1 MKLFIKSLF
10 FVLVCLA
17 TTKVFAQTIS
27 VKNSNGVTIKYK
39 FYNPNGGG
47 LELAVA
53 NNSYSGIVIIPK
65 TVIYNKRTWK
75 VTSIGADAF
84 YNCSGLTSVN
94 IPSSVTS
101 IGHYAFK
108 GCSGLT
114 SVNIPSSVTSIGC
127 EAFRGC
133 TGLTSVN
140 IPSSVTSIGHGAF
153 EDCSGLT
160 SVTIP
165 EGVTKTGIGIFNSC
179 TSLMS
184 VTIPEGSVVVT
195 EENGWFDGCTAL
207 KSLTV
212 RMKDGSTQ
220 TRPLPY

>member
-84 YNCSGLTSVN
+84 YN
-94 IPSSVTS
+94 
-101 IGHYAFK
+101 
-108 GCSGLT
+108 CSGLT

>member
-114 SVNIPSSVTSIGC
+114 SVNIPSSVTSIG
-127 EAFRGC
+127 
-133 TGLTSVN
+133 
-140 IPSSVTSIGHGAF
+140 HGAF